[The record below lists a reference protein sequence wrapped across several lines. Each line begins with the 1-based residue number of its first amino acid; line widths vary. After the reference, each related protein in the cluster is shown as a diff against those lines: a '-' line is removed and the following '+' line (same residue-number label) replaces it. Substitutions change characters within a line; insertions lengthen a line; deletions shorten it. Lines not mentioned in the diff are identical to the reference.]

1 MADNLLF
8 VSSKYIE
15 RLKHWLKWNNTVE
28 DMGSFYI
35 LPGYEAHNAW
45 GKYNR
50 FTRYLKEWL
59 FDAMHEGSMLGELAE
74 RFSDLHYTGK
84 FSEKNWWKDAMAV
97 GRGKTLKNPLPSL
110 KNPSEENKQTVYEML
125 IPIYRSLKDRFDN
138 RRGIEWLTNH
148 GQYTAERDSIRVLEG
163 LMKSLTGDSIEM
175 IQAKLE
181 DFRQEMPEPDYRAM
195 TDLEASRERQR
206 LEAQN
211 KEIKRLP
218 ISDKNAKEATC
229 NTIADLISNAMKQ
242 NNLKPKDGLGDYI
255 RQSMYAALGSVVN
268 KINKDYDQLTKEN
281 QTNRQIAESMG
292 AQLRLLYKAAFRN
305 SAHLGLPLKD
315 QFLTAQKIT
324 DLMMNTFTPVVDEKD
339 MYGHLGS
346 NYLLRNQTDFLRDVA
361 KQYLKDDATEEE
373 ITNALNEVREE
384 IGVRVK
390 LEQIPDNDQPNEEIS
405 AKIEE
410 TDVLKKDPLNSEL

>member
-1 MADNLLF
+1 
-8 VSSKYIE
+8 
-15 RLKHWLKWNNTVE
+15 
-28 DMGSFYI
+28 MGSFYI
-35 LPGYEAHNAW
+35 LPGYDAHNAW

-59 FDAMHEGSMLGELAE
+59 FDAMHEGSMPGELAE

-110 KNPSEENKQTVYEML
+110 KNPSEENKQTVYDML

-163 LMKSLTGDSIEM
+163 LMKSLTGDSIET

-181 DFRQEMPEPDYRAM
+181 DFRQEMPEPYRQDM
-195 TDLEASRERQR
+195 IDLEASRVKQR
-206 LEAQN
+206 LAEQN
-211 KEIKRLP
+211 KGPKRLP

-229 NTIADLISNAMKQ
+229 NTIADLISNAMER
-242 NNLKPKDGLGDYI
+242 NNLRPKDGLGDYI

-268 KINKDYDQLTKEN
+268 AIVQKHDQMTKEN
-281 QTNRQIAESMG
+281 KTNHQIAEGMK
-292 AQLRLLYKAAFRN
+292 AQLQHLYKAAFRN
-305 SAHLGLPLKD
+305 TAHLGLPLKD

-346 NYLLRNQTDFLRDVA
+346 NYLLKNQTDFLRDVA
-361 KQYLKDDATEEE
+361 KQYLQDGATEEE

-384 IGVRVK
+384 MGVRVK
-390 LEQIPDNDQPNEEIS
+390 LDHLPDKDQPNEEIVP
-405 AKIEE
+405 KIEE
-410 TDVLKKDPLNSEL
+410 TDVVKKDPINNEL